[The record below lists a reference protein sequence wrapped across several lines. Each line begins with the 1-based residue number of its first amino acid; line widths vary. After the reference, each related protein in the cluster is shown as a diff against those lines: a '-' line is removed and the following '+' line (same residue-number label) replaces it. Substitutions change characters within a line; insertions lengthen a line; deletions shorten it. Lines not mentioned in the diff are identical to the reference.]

1 MPTVLASSIISR
13 AGALLADAAYDRWTQ
28 AELLDWLN
36 DGHRE
41 IVSVRPSANPKTAV
55 VTLAAGTR
63 QAMPAEAYQLIRITR
78 NMDADGVT
86 PGWAVRLTDMAL
98 LDQQSPDWHMEAQ
111 KTRVRQYTYDIREP
125 LAFYVYPPAAAGVK
139 VEMTYS
145 YPPATV
151 AAVGNTITIP
161 DIYANALL
169 DYVLFRAY
177 AKDGEHPANAARAAA
192 YRQSFE
198 NSLGLKA
205 QADSASQPTATGTG
219 A

>member
-13 AGALLADAAYDRWTQ
+13 AGTVLADETYVRWTE
-28 AELLDWLN
+28 AELLGWLN
-36 DGHRE
+36 DGQRE
-41 IVSVRPSANPKTAV
+41 IVSLRPSANPKTAAV
-55 VTLAAGTR
+55 ALVAGTR
-63 QAMPAEAYQLIRITR
+63 QALPAEAYQLIRITR
-78 NMDADGVT
+78 NMDADGTT

-98 LDQQSPDWHMEAQ
+98 LDQQSPDWHMETPKA
-111 KTRVRQYTYDIREP
+111 RVRQYTYDLREP
-125 LAFYVYPPAAAGVK
+125 LAYYVYPPVVSGTR

-145 YPPATV
+145 FPPV
-151 AAVGNTITIP
+151 EVPSAASAITIS
-161 DIYANALL
+161 DMYANALL

-205 QADSASQPTATGTG
+205 QADASSQPTAQTG
-219 A
+219 